1 VVDVALSIGRV
12 LLAVVLVL
20 LNGFFVA
27 AEFALVRVRGTSV
40 ESLVE
45 EGRPGATALSGI
57 LDDLD
62 DYLAVTQ
69 LGITIASLGL
79 GWAGEPAIA
88 ALLEPVLASVLPA
101 GAIHLVAFAVGFGII
116 TFLHV
121 VFGELAPKTIA
132 IQRTER
138 VALLVAAPMRLCYYL
153 FVPGIIVF
161 NGAANRV
168 TALLGVSPASE
179 TDETL
184 TEAELRRTLA
194 RSDRAGH
201 VDADEAA
208 MIERVFALD
217 DVIARDS
224 MTPRPDLVSVPAD
237 ATLPE
242 LRRIAAESG
251 HTRYPV
257 LDGEDPVGFLDVKDV
272 LRAGE
277 LGTGAGSGAGDGPA
291 TAADLARDLPLV
303 PETARMDDVLAGM
316 RADRSGMAGVIDEWG
331 AFEGILTVEDAV
343 EVVVGDIRDEFDADE
358 PAPSIESTDG
368 GHLVDGGV
376 PVREFVDAFGLGGI
390 DTAGFGTVGGLVI
403 DRLGRAPRTGD
414 SVTIGDRTVE
424 VRSVDGTR
432 VDRVRVTGGDEG
444 GDGNGNANGNGNG
457 SADGDSGPA
466 DPSDPDGG

>member
-1 VVDVALSIGRV
+1 MVELALSAGRI
-12 LLAVVLVL
+12 LLALVLVL

-27 AEFALVRVRGTSV
+27 AEFALVRVRGASV
-40 ESLVE
+40 ESLVAAD
-45 EGRPGATALSGI
+45 RPGATALSEI

-88 ALLEPVLASVLPA
+88 ALLEPVLAAVLPA
-101 GAIHLVAFAVGFGII
+101 GAIHLVAFAVGFSLI

-168 TALLGVSPASE
+168 TALLGIPPASE

-201 VDADEAA
+201 VDADEVA
-208 MIERVFALD
+208 MIERVFSLD
-217 DVIARDS
+217 DITARDV
-224 MTPRPDLVSVPAD
+224 MTPRPDVVSVPAD
-237 ATLPE
+237 ATLSE
-242 LRRIAAESG
+242 IRATAVG
-251 HTRYPV
+251 AGYTRCPV
-257 LDGEDPVGFLDVKDV
+257 LDGENPVGLLDVKDV
-272 LRAGE
+272 LRADEEGSDEGSDGDRPVTAGE
-277 LGTGAGSGAGDGPA
+277 
-291 TAADLARDLPLV
+291 LARDLPLV
-303 PETARMDDVLAGM
+303 PETTRVDDVLAGL
-316 RADRSGMAGVIDEWG
+316 RADHSGMAGVIDEWG

-358 PAPSIESTDG
+358 AVPSIEAADGDHLIDG
-368 GHLVDGGV
+368 GL
-376 PVREFVDAFGLGGI
+376 PVREFVDAFDLGGI
-390 DTAGFGTVGGLVI
+390 DAAGFGTVGGLVI

-414 SVTIGDRTVE
+414 RVTVGGRTVE

-432 VDRVRVTGGDEG
+432 VDRVRVLGGGEGEGPGGDRGGDE
-444 GDGNGNANGNGNG
+444 D
-457 SADGDSGPA
+457 
-466 DPSDPDGG
+466 